1 MTFGALALREV
12 ENKPFQAAHIE
23 IIYKLNYAHG
33 V

>member
-1 MTFGALALREV
+1 LREV